1 MPELAAAAIVWL
13 GHVPVMVM
21 FDPCTKLG
29 VAVAVPPF
37 ATGRIPDTS
46 VVNTT
51 GLLTIFTKSEPFHA
65 TKARTPEATVTP
77 VVGPEPRITI
87 EPVPALMTK

>member
-1 MPELAAAAIVWL
+1 MMPPAAAAIVWL
-13 GHVPVMVM
+13 GHVPVMVT

-37 ATGRIPDTS
+37 AIGRIPDTS

-51 GLLTIFTKSEPFHA
+51 GLLTILTKSEPFHA
-65 TKARTPEATVTP
+65 TNARVPEGIVTP
-77 VVGPEPRITI
+77 AVGPEPRTTI
-87 EPVPALMTK
+87 DPVPALITT